1 MHQIQKILPVVLA
14 MSFII
19 TSIALLAADDKQPAP
34 PAPAEKSGGD
44 TAADVEKKLKE
55 KIDAATKAEDAGKPA
70 APIRRDDPRTD
81 LPKLPA
87 PTPGRIDQPDPRIIG
102 IAPGGPAPKLRRE
115 GEFVLSRKGRMVRA
129 EGGQLLFAFDADSD
143 KADEAPMVL
152 MPCRLLQNME
162 EMAQEHGDRTV
173 FILSGQVFVYRGAN
187 HLLPTMMKPSI
198 DRGNLQK

>member
-1 MHQIQKILPVVLA
+1 MPHLRNLIPGFLA
-14 MSFII
+14 ATCFIG
-19 TSIALLAADDKQPAP
+19 SIALFAADEPKKTD
-34 PAPAEKSGGD
+34 APAK
-44 TAADVEKKLKE
+44 DVKKESAEDLEKKLKE
-55 KIDAATKAEDAGKPA
+55 KIDAANKADKEAKPA
-70 APIRRDDPRTD
+70 VPVKPEDPRSD

-102 IAPGGPAPKLRRE
+102 IAPGGATPKLRRE
-115 GEFVLSRKGRMVRA
+115 GEFVLSRRGRLVRA

-143 KADEAPMVL
+143 KADETPMVL

-162 EMAQEHGDRTV
+162 EMSQEHGERTV
-173 FILSGQVFVYRGAN
+173 FILSGQIFIYRGAN